1 MAKGIDWN
9 LILIVG
15 AGWYAYRSGLLTKLL
30 ADLRG
35 QLPDGDGNGDGGD
48 GGGGV
53 NVSEDQAALVISSHR
68 PDLCA
73 NITAWSNGQ
82 YNCTT
87 QANTITLVKHWWY
100 TMNPPERSQ
109 YSSLVAY
116 AQAMGWT

>member
-1 MAKGIDWN
+1 M
-9 LILIVG
+9 
-15 AGWYAYRSGLLTKLL
+15 T
-30 ADLRG
+30 
-35 QLPDGDGNGDGGD
+35 
-48 GGGGV
+48 
-53 NVSEDQAALVISSHR
+53 EDQAALVVSSHR